1 MEGVLIAARRW
12 SHGLDAENRE
22 QLDMGTVARSAFFH
36 LPARLQVRDG
46 TEVVYD
52 PVMVCP
58 LTFLHFDGRRP
69 LTSPGLKR
77 VKIHSSNLLVL
88 CMTLSTPVLYS

>member
-12 SHGLDAENRE
+12 SHGLDVENRE

-36 LPARLQVRDG
+36 LPACLQVRDG

-58 LTFLHFDGRRP
+58 LTFFT
-69 LTSPGLKR
+69 LTADAP
-77 VKIHSSNLLVL
+77 
-88 CMTLSTPVLYS
+88 